1 MISEDLARTNLSFC
15 GAQYYSCFVGVR
27 DLFDQLIYAIFLVRY
42 KPLPPLFL
50 SVIKITLFLHNA
62 DSFDKKKNN
71 HVHIVFAEKEIPT
84 YTRDSQLFPAFSKR
98 FSFNFY
104 YRINCNYE
112 FYNATILSEYSRK
125 INIRSDMSVESTG
138 GNNLQKKRQ
147 YSIIY
152 FKWYNRRTGE
162 AFKNK
167 AERVW
172 TCPWQCFRVSAV
184 WGKLALV
191 LVFTCP
197 VLWINFLLGAGIKG
211 PSKSEVC
218 LLLAD
223 HSFSFFKSARF
234 TLAHAHERRIQHNW
248 WVFLQEV
255 FFRQYWLN
263 VLSTFNSTLI
273 LTWETSL
280 TTFWTVTIAQFSHPF
295 SMQF

>member
-138 GNNLQKKRQ
+138 GNNLQKNRQ
-147 YSIIY
+147 YYILSFISSGTI
-152 FKWYNRRTGE
+152 G
-162 AFKNK
+162 
-167 AERVW
+167 V
-172 TCPWQCFRVSAV
+172 PV
-184 WGKLALV
+184 KLLKTNPNEFELV
-191 LVFTCP
+191 LGNAFA
-197 VLWINFLLGAGIKG
+197 F
-211 PSKSEVC
+211 
-218 LLLAD
+218 
-223 HSFSFFKSARF
+223 
-234 TLAHAHERRIQHNW
+234 Q
-248 WVFLQEV
+248 
-255 FFRQYWLN
+255 
-263 VLSTFNSTLI
+263 LSGEN
-273 LTWETSL
+273 
-280 TTFWTVTIAQFSHPF
+280 
-295 SMQF
+295 